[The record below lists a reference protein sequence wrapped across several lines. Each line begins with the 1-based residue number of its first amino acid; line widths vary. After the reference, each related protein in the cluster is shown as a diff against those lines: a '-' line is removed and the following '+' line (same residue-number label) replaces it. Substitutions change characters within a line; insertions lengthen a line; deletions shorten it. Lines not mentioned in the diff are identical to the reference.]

1 MRKILSVIFVLTLLS
16 EISSAKG
23 RKVGM
28 LSNLNM
34 SQKEYREL
42 MANARG
48 AGSWNFFSSKSA
60 SEPTLC
66 RL

>member
-28 LSNLNM
+28 LSKLNM

-42 MANARG
+42 IANARS

-60 SEPTLC
+60 SEQTLC
-66 RL
+66 RP